1 MRSVEKKH
9 RRFLAAILTLCLL
22 LGLCPLTPSAQ
33 AEETTEPATQSA
45 VTNTTKETATEVN
58 FNEEVRFELSASV
71 QEQWFKVTTTK
82 PCQTVVIENLGEYGV
97 SQESCRIQSE
107 DGKDIN
113 TVYLHSNN
121 GIAFYAQKAATYY
134 LRYTIFGG
142 GSDNGTVLSCAFKLQ
157 VYANDAYEPN
167 DSMAEAKDLDL
178 ETEHAII
185 AVGYEEDWFKIE
197 TTKPGQLIQL
207 ACSEK
212 KRVFAKC
219 YDASGRQLSGRLVS
233 DSCISTGVPGTYYLC
248 FQDFIRTSGGGLT
261 LYDDPTLICVTLL
274 DNDANEPN
282 DTRENATMLKSGD
295 KVEFILGAGDYDWFR
310 ITTDKPGQDIALT
323 VSGYDYTNKEQTIGL
338 TYEPGSNASN
348 TATSKGYANISG
360 DSTLYFH
367 AAEATDHYVALYLM
381 GDIWKN
387 GFPIC
392 TRTLSVQILDGDKN
406 EPNDT
411 KEKATSL
418 NIGTDEEFM
427 VGGFGDEDWF
437 SFEVDP
443 GVEGEKNLYTL
454 NFSGLNTDYSD
465 SFYYDIYAPDGK
477 AVVKQTLVNIQH
489 SYVFNCDLQGGLYH
503 VRVYTR
509 AGANGYNNKDYLGTD
524 WNGNG
529 RVSMGYPRSELRI
542 CVNKGGDDPY
552 ENNDTWQTA
561 AYVPVGNIQHV
572 LSSTAD
578 VDWFCFN
585 VPESDMTL
593 HLTSA
598 ARTNV
603 RLYREDVLMKDG
615 IEKAKSEF
623 TNSRGYDNTEFFGD
637 LYFKLTDAG
646 IYYIELT
653 ADSSY
658 ASPDI
663 RTTGIE
669 LLPATDEENND
680 TWKKATPLYEG
691 VPRSFTLSAD
701 NDADW
706 FKIVVPED
714 GARISIN
721 ATDSRNYSSYSF
733 YNGRDFQTA
742 GDNAG
747 PIKEWNNCYHTI
759 DVLGA
764 GTYYLR
770 VMSGHYK
777 STEPRTIR
785 YSILPNK
792 NENVSIETAK
802 PLAPGEWA
810 EYYKN
815 ADDSGIEYRCFSIGE
830 RKAGEVVRVSRD
842 AAGWGGSL
850 YLLDAAGESIG
861 QNYEGGHRANYT
873 FRIPVDGSYY
883 LKTEV
888 YRALDDNGRPLPNR
902 LRYDVGSGEE
912 KVSAIESVDPL
923 TLLEGEKTFLDL
935 RCAPY
940 GAMSSAGNT
949 FYTRTPDCVNY
960 EAGYGYLTAQSAGTG
975 TLTVSLNGDS
985 SVKKEIPVTV
995 LAKDSL
1001 KVEKLSIERAPET
1014 LSLGTSA
1021 DLTAEYTLADG
1032 AMLTNPQKAITWTS
1046 SDPKV
1051 LYVSPGGK
1059 VTAVG
1064 GGTATV
1070 TATVGGVSEESAP
1083 ITVTAAETPQ
1093 ETVSSIRLNKY
1104 SLTLYVGE
1112 AGEQLTASI
1121 LPKGSTARVTWASS
1135 NTKAAAVSPDGVV
1148 TPIAPGVSSIT
1159 AEAGGRRV
1167 SATVTVFAER
1177 VRVSGV
1183 SFDET
1188 EHKIPVRGTA
1198 KLTATVAPANATVK
1212 TLIWASDDDSIAT
1225 VSRTGIVTA
1234 LHVGTTTIRA
1244 TSVDGNHS
1252 AEITVT
1258 VTPSAELGDVN
1269 GDGYIDSADAMLCL
1283 RYSVGLAKL
1292 TEEQRRAANVNHD
1305 SFVDAGDAIK
1315 ILRYDAKL
1323 IDSLN

>member
-33 AEETTEPATQSA
+33 AEETAEPATQSA

-443 GVEGEKNLYTL
+443 GMEGEKNLYTL

-465 SFYYDIYAPDGK
+465 SLYYDIYAPDGK

-509 AGANGYNNKDYLGTD
+509 AGVNGYNNKDYFGTD

-578 VDWFCFN
+578 ADWFCFN

-623 TNSRGYDNTEFFGD
+623 TNSRGYDNTKFFGD

-646 IYYIELT
+646 IYYIKLT

-691 VPRSFTLSAD
+691 VQRSFELSAG
-701 NDADW
+701 NDVDW
-706 FKIVVPED
+706 FKFVVPED
-714 GARISIN
+714 GARLRFSMTNSAHTDYAIYSKERFEASGDDAASIDGWN
-721 ATDSRNYSSYSF
+721 DYRDTSSKVVEL
-733 YNGRDFQTA
+733 NKD
-742 GDNAG
+742 
-747 PIKEWNNCYHTI
+747 
-759 DVLGA
+759 
-764 GTYYLR
+764 TYYLKVSSYER
-770 VMSGHYK
+770 
-777 STEPRTIR
+777 RTGS
-785 YSILPNK
+785 SISYVTLRTTQEDNGT
-792 NENVSIETAK
+792 IQTAK
-802 PLAPGEWA
+802 PLAPGEWT
-810 EYYKN
+810 EYYAGGN
-815 ADDSGIEYRCFSIGE
+815 SNWSYFCIGE

-842 AAGWGGSL
+842 DGNYGSEL
-850 YLLDAAGESIG
+850 RLENAEGNWTSST
-861 QNYEGGHRANYT
+861 YEANYT
-873 FRIPVDGSYY
+873 FGIPEDGKYY
-883 LKTEV
+883 ILAHWSEGA
-888 YRALDDNGRPLPNR
+888 YPDR
-902 LRYDVGSGEE
+902 LRYDVGSGEG
-912 KVSAIESVDPL
+912 KVNAIESVDSL
-923 TLLEGEKTFLDL
+923 TLLEGEKMFLDL
-935 RCAPY
+935 RCAPH

-949 FYTRTPDCVNY
+949 FYTRTPGCVNY
-960 EAGYGYLTAQSAGTG
+960 EARYGYLTAQSAGTG

-1021 DLTAEYTLADG
+1021 DLTAEYTLAGG
-1032 AMLTNPQKAITWTS
+1032 AVLTNPQKAVTWTS

-1051 LYVSPGGK
+1051 LYVSPGGR
-1059 VTAVG
+1059 VVAVG

-1070 TATVGGVSEESAP
+1070 TASVGSVSEESAP

-1093 ETVSSIRLNKY
+1093 ETVSSIKLNKY

-1112 AGEQLTASI
+1112 AGEQLAASI
-1121 LPKGSTARVTWASS
+1121 LPEGSTARVTWASS
-1135 NTKAAAVSPDGVV
+1135 NTKAAAVSPDGFV

-1212 TLIWASDDDSIAT
+1212 TLIWTSDDDSIAT
-1225 VSRTGIVTA
+1225 VSRTGIITA

-1283 RYSVGLAKL
+1283 RYSVGLEKL
-1292 TEEQRRAANVNHD
+1292 TEEQKRAADVNHD
-1305 SFVDAGDAIK
+1305 RFVDAGDAIK

>member
-22 LGLCPLTPSAQ
+22 LGLCPLAPSAR
-33 AEETTEPATQSA
+33 AEDTTEPTTQSA
-45 VTNTTKETATEVN
+45 VTNTTMETAAEVN
-58 FNEEVRFELSASV
+58 FNEEVRFTLSANMKA
-71 QEQWFKVTTTK
+71 QWFKVTTTE

-97 SQESCRIQSE
+97 SQGSCRIQSE
-107 DGKDIN
+107 DGKDID
-113 TVYLHSNN
+113 TMLLHSNN
-121 GIAFYAQKAATYY
+121 GIAFYARKAATYY

-178 ETEHAII
+178 GKDHAII
-185 AVGYEEDWFKIE
+185 AVGYDEDWFKIE

-207 ACSEK
+207 VCSEK
-212 KRVFAKC
+212 NRVFAKC
-219 YDASGRQLSGRLVS
+219 YDASGRELSGRLVS
-233 DSCISTGVPGTYYLC
+233 DSCISTGAPGTYYLC

-282 DTRENATMLKSGD
+282 DTRENATVLKSGE
-295 KVEFILGAGDYDWFR
+295 KVEFILGAGDYDWFK

-367 AAEATDHYVALYLM
+367 AAEATNHYVALYLM

-578 VDWFCFN
+578 ADWFCFN

-623 TNSRGYDNTEFFGD
+623 TDSRGYDNTKFFGD

-646 IYYIELT
+646 IYYIKLT

-691 VPRSFTLSAD
+691 VPQRFTISAS
-701 NDADW
+701 NDVDW

-714 GARISIN
+714 GMQLYFPGTRDHVYKQLYAK
-721 ATDSRNYSSYSF
+721 
-733 YNGRDFQTA
+733 RDFEAA
-742 GDNAG
+742 GD
-747 PIKEWNNCYHTI
+747 
-759 DVLGA
+759 GA
-764 GTYYLR
+764 GSIDGFDCYYSYTTKPLSKGIYYLKAYDSSR
-770 VMSGHYK
+770 PNESSVLY
-777 STEPRTIR
+777 I
-785 YSILPNK
+785 ILPA
-792 NENVSIETAK
+792 EWDTSLETARQ
-802 PLAPGEWA
+802 LGVGEWA
-810 EYYKN
+810 EYYN
-815 ADDSGIEYRCFSIGE
+815 STYFCIGE
-830 RKAGEVVRVSRD
+830 RKAGEVVRISRD
-842 AAGWGGSL
+842 AAKDGGQIVRI
-850 YLLDAAGESIG
+850 LDEDGKIISTTYYS
-861 QNYEGGHRANYT
+861 NWT
-873 FRIPVDGSYY
+873 FTLPKNGIYY
-883 LKTEV
+883 LYADASRVREV
-888 YRALDDNGRPLPNR
+888 AADRI
-902 LRYDVGSGEE
+902 RYDVGSGEE
-912 KVSAIESVDPL
+912 KVNAIESADSL
-923 TLLEGEKTFLDL
+923 TLLEGETMFLDL
-935 RCAPY
+935 RCALY

-960 EAGYGYLTAQSAGTG
+960 EARYGYLTAQSAGAG

-1021 DLTAEYTLADG
+1021 DLTAEYTLAGG
-1032 AMLTNPQKAITWTS
+1032 AVLTNPQTAVTWTS

-1070 TATVGGVSEESAP
+1070 AATVAGVSKTSAP

-1093 ETVSSIRLNKY
+1093 ETVSSIKLNKY

-1121 LPKGSTARVTWASS
+1121 LPEGSTARVTWASS
-1135 NTKAAAVSPDGVV
+1135 NTKAAAVSLDGLV

-1198 KLTATVAPANATVK
+1198 ALTATVAPANATVK
-1212 TLIWASDDDSIAT
+1212 TLIWTSDNDSIAT

-1234 LHVGTTTIRA
+1234 LHIGTTTIRA

-1283 RYSVGLAKL
+1283 RYSVGLEEL
-1292 TEEQRRAANVNHD
+1292 SEEQEKAADVNHD
-1305 SFVDAGDAIK
+1305 RFIDAGDAIK

-1323 IDSLN
+1323 INSLN

>member
-1 MRSVEKKH
+1 MKSVEKKH
-9 RRFLAAILTLCLL
+9 RRFLAAMLALCLL

-45 VTNTTKETATEVN
+45 VTNTTKETAAEVN

-71 QEQWFKVTTTK
+71 REQWFKV
-82 PCQTVVIENLGEYGV
+82 
-97 SQESCRIQSE
+97 
-107 DGKDIN
+107 
-113 TVYLHSNN
+113 
-121 GIAFYAQKAATYY
+121 A
-134 LRYTIFGG
+134 
-142 GSDNGTVLSCAFKLQ
+142 
-157 VYANDAYEPN
+157 
-167 DSMAEAKDLDL
+167 
-178 ETEHAII
+178 
-185 AVGYEEDWFKIE
+185 
-197 TTKPGQLIQL
+197 TTKPGQSIIISASGDSYIDIDAYDSNGNYVRTWCVEKSDEIVVYAQKVGTYFIRFSLRENGIINTTGNLSFSLSLLENDEYEPNDTMAEAAELPVNEERAIITIGGDEDWFKFTTTKPNQFVQL
-207 ACSEK
+207 QCSK
-212 KRVFAKC
+212 NLVYATC
-219 YDASGRQLSGRLVS
+219 YDESGKSIGGWRQGGEY
-233 DSCISTGVPGTYYLC
+233 IATGAVGNYYLC
-248 FQDFIRTSGGGLT
+248 FQDYTLATASGLV
-261 LYDDPTLICVTLL
+261 LYTEPVYVSVSLL
-274 DNDANEPN
+274 DNDTNEPN
-282 DTRENATMLKSGD
+282 DTKETATPLRGGESAEFTLAGRD
-295 KVEFILGAGDYDWFR
+295 VDYFKV
-310 ITTDKPGQDIALT
+310 TTTAPGQDIALT
-323 VSGYDYTNKEQTIGL
+323 VSGYDYTNRGERFSLCFDPAGDLQ
-338 TYEPGSNASN
+338 YSN
-348 TATSKGYANISG
+348 TSCAAYAEIDANR
-360 DSTLYFH
+360 TLYLH
-367 AAEATDHYVALYLM
+367 AAAAGEHYIALKRSDATPL
-381 GDIWKN
+381 
-387 GFPIC
+387 
-392 TRTLSVQILDGDKN
+392 TRMLSVEILDGDKN

-418 NIGTDEEFM
+418 TLGTDETFM

-489 SYVFNCDLQGGLYH
+489 SYVFNCDLQGGVYH

-509 AGANGYNNKDYLGTD
+509 AGVNGYNNKDYFGAD

-529 RVSMGYPRSELRI
+529 RVSTGYPRSELRI

-552 ENNDTWQTA
+552 ENNNTWQTA

-578 VDWFCFN
+578 ADWFCFN
-585 VPESDMTL
+585 VLESDMTL

-623 TNSRGYDNTEFFGD
+623 TDSRGYDDAKLFGD

-646 IYYIELT
+646 IYYIKLT

-658 ASPDI
+658 ASPEI

-733 YNGRDFQTA
+733 YSGRDFQTA

-747 PIKEWNNCYHTI
+747 PIKEWKDCYHTI

-792 NENVSIETAK
+792 NENDSLKNAET
-802 PLAPGEWA
+802 LNPGEWA
-810 EYYKN
+810 EFYAGNDNSYGCYYFYIDKHT
-815 ADDSGIEYRCFSIGE
+815 
-830 RKAGEVVRVSRD
+830 AGEVVRVSREEHGSYRYFLLNG
-842 AAGWGGSL
+842 AGRTIGSTSL
-850 YLLDAAGESIG
+850 ANCSFVIPEDGEYYISAETRLQLDSNGKPLLD
-861 QNYEGGHRANYT
+861 
-873 FRIPVDGSYY
+873 
-883 LKTEV
+883 
-888 YRALDDNGRPLPNR
+888 R
-902 LRYDVGSGEE
+902 LRYDIGNSKETVTSI
-912 KVSAIESVDPL
+912 KSVDSL
-923 TLLEGEKTFLDL
+923 TLLEGETMFLDL

-940 GAMSSAGNT
+940 EAKSNDGST
-949 FYTRTPDCVNY
+949 FYVNTPSCVY
-960 EAGYGYLTAQSAGTG
+960 YDSDSGYLTAESAGTG

-985 SVKKEIPVTV
+985 SVKKKIPVTV

-1021 DLTAEYTLADG
+1021 DLTAEYTLAGG
-1032 AMLTNPQKAITWTS
+1032 AVLTNPEKAVTWTS

-1070 TATVGGVSEESAP
+1070 TATVGSVSEESAP
-1083 ITVTAAETPQ
+1083 ITVTAAPETPQ
-1093 ETVSSIRLNKY
+1093 ETVSSIKLNKY

-1121 LPKGSTARVTWASS
+1121 LPEGSTARVTWASS
-1135 NTKAAAVSPDGVV
+1135 NTNAAAVSPDGVV

-1177 VRVSGV
+1177 VRVTGV
-1183 SFDET
+1183 SFGET
-1188 EHKIPVRGTA
+1188 KHEIPMGGTA
-1198 KLTATVAPANATVK
+1198 TLTATITPADATVK
-1212 TLIWASDDDSIAT
+1212 TLIWTSSDEGVAT

-1234 LHVGTTTIRA
+1234 LSVGETTIRA
-1244 TSVDGNHS
+1244 TSVDGNFY

-1258 VTPSAELGDVN
+1258 VTAKAQLGDVN

-1283 RYSVGLAKL
+1283 RSAVGLKKL
-1292 TEEQRRAANVNHD
+1292 TEEQKSAADVNKD
-1305 SFVDAGDAIK
+1305 GFVDAGDAIK

>member
-33 AEETTEPATQSA
+33 AEETTEPATQST
-45 VTNTTKETATEVN
+45 VTNTTKETATEVG
-58 FNEEVRFELSASV
+58 FNEEVRFELGAGV
-71 QEQWFKVTTTK
+71 REQWFKVTTTE
-82 PCQTVVIENLGEYGV
+82 PCQTVVIKGLKYR
-97 SQESCRIQSE
+97 ESWSVQDE
-107 DGKDIN
+107 DGKDLRV
-113 TVYLHSNN
+113 TTSNRN
-121 GIAFYAQKAATYY
+121 NERAFYARYAGTYY
-134 LRYTIFGG
+134 LSCRIYGDAG
-142 GSDNGTVLSCAFKLQ
+142 DNGTVFEYAFKLRL
-157 VYANDAYEPN
+157 YANDAYEPN
-167 DSMAEAKDLDL
+167 DSMAEAKQLDL
-178 ETEHAII
+178 GKEHAII
-185 AVGYEEDWFKIE
+185 AVGYDEDWFKIE
-197 TTKPGQLIQL
+197 TTKPGQIIQL
-207 ACSEK
+207 ECSAK
-212 KRVFAKC
+212 NRVYARCF
-219 YDASGRQLSGRLVS
+219 DASGRQLSANLV
-233 DSCISTGVPGTYYLC
+233 DSGSISTGAPGMYYLC
-248 FQDFIRTSGGGLT
+248 FQDVINTSPSELM

-282 DTRENATMLKSGD
+282 DTKEQATVLENGEST
-295 KVEFILGAGDYDWFR
+295 EFTLAAGDVDYFKV
-310 ITTDKPGQDIALT
+310 TTTAPGQDIALT
-323 VSGYDYTNKEQTIGL
+323 VSGYDHANQGAFSLYLDPAGDLN
-338 TYEPGSNASN
+338 YSN
-348 TATSKGYANISG
+348 TSCAAYAAIAANK
-360 DSTLYFH
+360 TLYLH
-367 AAEATDHYVALYLM
+367 AGEAGEHDIALKYL
-381 GDIWKN
+381 DRFN
-387 GFPIC
+387 SSEPDPIRL
-392 TRTLSVQILDGDKN
+392 TRTLSVKILDGDQN

-411 KEKATSL
+411 RETATRL
-418 NIGTDEEFM
+418 TLGTDETFM

-437 SFEVDP
+437 SFEAVP
-443 GVEGEKNLYTL
+443 GDEEKALYTL
-454 NFSGLNTDYSD
+454 SFSGLNTDYSD

-489 SYVFNCDLQGGLYH
+489 SYVFNCDRQGGLYH

-509 AGANGYNNKDYLGTD
+509 AGANGYNSKDYFGTD

-529 RVSMGYPRSELRI
+529 QVSMGYPRSELRI
-542 CVNKGGDDPY
+542 CVSEGGDDPY
-552 ENNDTWQTA
+552 ENNNTWQTA

-578 VDWFCFN
+578 ADWFCFN
-585 VPESDMTL
+585 VPKSDMTL

-623 TNSRGYDNTEFFGD
+623 TDSRGRDDAKGFGD
-637 LYFKLTDAG
+637 LYFKLTDVG
-646 IYYIELT
+646 IYYIKLT

-691 VPRSFTLSAD
+691 VPQSFTLSAD
-701 NDADW
+701 NDVDW

-733 YNGRDFQTA
+733 YSGRDFQTA

-747 PIKEWNNCYHTI
+747 PIKEWNDGYHTI

-770 VMSGHYK
+770 VMSGLYK

-815 ADDSGIEYRCFSIGE
+815 ADDSGTEYRCFSIGE

-842 AAGWGGSL
+842 DVGSERDVW
-850 YLLDAAGESIG
+850 LLDAAGKAVRSG
-861 QNYEGGHRANYT
+861 YGANFTLY
-873 FRIPVDGSYY
+873 IPEDGRYY
-883 LKTEV
+883 LKTELYRVV
-888 YRALDDNGRPLPNR
+888 YDNGRPLPYR
-902 LRYDVGSGEE
+902 LRYDVGSGTES
-912 KVSAIESVDPL
+912 VNAIESADSL
-923 TLLEGEKTFLDL
+923 TLLEGEEMFLDL
-935 RCAPY
+935 RCVPY
-940 GAMSSAGNT
+940 DAKSNDGST
-949 FYTRTPDCVNY
+949 FYVNTPSCVY
-960 EAGYGYLTAQSAGTG
+960 YDSGSGYLTAQSAGAG
-975 TLTVSLNGDS
+975 TLTVGLYGNSN
-985 SVKKEIPVTV
+985 VKKEIPATV

-1014 LSLGTSA
+1014 LSLGTSV
-1021 DLTAEYTLADG
+1021 DLTAAYTLEG
-1032 AMLTNPQKAITWTS
+1032 GVVLTNPEKAVTWTS

-1051 LYVSPGGK
+1051 LYVAPGGR

-1070 TATVGGVSEESAP
+1070 TASVGGMKTSAS
-1083 ITVTAAETPQ
+1083 ITVTAAAETPQ
-1093 ETVSSIRLNKY
+1093 ETVSSIKLNKY

-1121 LPKGSTARVTWASS
+1121 LPEGSTARVTWASS

-1159 AEAGGRRV
+1159 AEAGGRHV
-1167 SATVTVFAER
+1167 SATVSVLAER

-1198 KLTATVAPANATVK
+1198 KLTATIAPADATVK
-1212 TLIWASDDDSIAT
+1212 TLIWTSDDSGIAS

-1234 LHVGTTTIRA
+1234 VSVGTTTIRA

-1258 VTPSAELGDVN
+1258 VTPNAERGDVN

-1283 RYSVGLAKL
+1283 RYSVGLEEL
-1292 TEEQRRAANVNHD
+1292 SEEQEKAADVNHD
-1305 SFVDAGDAIK
+1305 RFVDAGDAIK